1 MKGNGGRLLDI
12 NDTIVAISTKLGV
25 GAISIIRVS
34 GDNAIPLVN
43 KVFRGKDLAKVDSHT
58 INYGFINNG
67 KEDIDEVLVTVMKA
81 PKTFTREDIVE
92 INCHG
97 GIATTLS
104 ILDLLIEHGA
114 RQAEK
119 GEFTKRAF
127 LNGRIDLT
135 EAESVM
141 DLIESKTDN
150 SRKLALSSL
159 EGNLK
164 KYINS
169 FRDKLKHVLANIEV
183 NIDYPEYYD
192 IEEVTRKELKEVIT
206 SLEKDLKNL
215 VTKSEERQIIKNGI
229 KTIIIGRPNVGKSSI
244 LNRFLK
250 EDKAIV
256 TDIEG
261 TTRDIVEGS
270 IIFDGIELSLIDTA
284 GIRDTD
290 NLAEK
295 IGVEKSLSLI
305 DKANLIIVVLNSSE
319 ELTDNDKFILDKV
332 KDKNPIIVLNKND
345 LPSKID
351 KSKLDFKHI
360 VSTNTNTLDGI
371 EPLKEEIKSMFKL
384 SEIKEDDYTYLAN
397 ERQLSLAKQALK
409 SLGDAKVSLD
419 NDEPVDIIEI
429 DLKEVFDILGS
440 ITGESY
446 SDELLDELFANFCVG
461 K

>member
-1 MKGNGGRLLDI
+1 MGLFMMEK
-12 NDTIVAISTKLGV
+12 
-25 GAISIIRVS
+25 
-34 GDNAIPLVN
+34 
-43 KVFRGKDLAKVDSHT
+43 KD
-58 INYGFINNG
+58 G
-67 KEDIDEVLVTVMKA
+67 KEDIDEVLVSVMRS

-97 GIATTLS
+97 GIATTLR
-104 ILDLLIEHGA
+104 ILDLLIEEGG
-114 RQAEK
+114 RRAEA

-135 EAESVM
+135 EAEAVM

-159 EGNLK
+159 EGSLK

-192 IEEVTRKELKEVIT
+192 IEEVTKKELKEVIT
-206 SLEKDLKNL
+206 SLEKDLKTL

-397 ERQLSLAKQALK
+397 ERQLNLAKQALK
-409 SLGDAKVSLD
+409 SLGNAKTSLESA
-419 NDEPVDIIEI
+419 EPVDIIEI

>member
-1 MKGNGGRLLDI
+1 MS
-12 NDTIVAISTKLGV
+12 DTIVAISTKLGV

-34 GDNAIPLVN
+34 GDDAIFLVN
-43 KVFRGKDLAKVDSHT
+43 KLFRGKNLTKVESHT

-67 KEDIDEVLVTVMKA
+67 KEDIDEVLVTVMRS

-97 GIATTLS
+97 GIATTLK
-104 ILDLLIEHGA
+104 IFDLLIENGA
-114 RQAEK
+114 RRAEA

-135 EAESVM
+135 EAEAVM
-141 DLIESKTDN
+141 DLIDSKTEN

-159 EGNLK
+159 EGSLK
-164 KYINS
+164 KYINI
-169 FRDKLKHVLANIEV
+169 FRDKLKHVIANIEV

-192 IEEVTRKELKEVIT
+192 IEEVTKKELKEIIT
-206 SLEKDLKNL
+206 DLEKDLKKL
-215 VTKSEERQIIKNGI
+215 VRKSEERQIIKNGI

-250 EDKAIV
+250 EEKAIV

-295 IGVEKSLSLI
+295 DIK
-305 DKANLIIVVLNSSE
+305 
-319 ELTDNDKFILDKV
+319 
-332 KDKNPIIVLNKND
+332 
-345 LPSKID
+345 KID
-351 KSKLDFKHI
+351 KDKLNFKHI

-397 ERQLSLAKQALK
+397 ERQLSLAKKALK
-409 SLGDAKVSLD
+409 SLEDAKVSLES
-419 NDEPVDIIEI
+419 DEPVDIIEI

-446 SDELLDELFANFCVG
+446 CDELLDELFANFCVG

>member
-1 MKGNGGRLLDI
+1 MS
-12 NDTIVAISTKLGV
+12 DTIVAISTKLGV

-34 GDNAIPLVN
+34 GDNAISLVN
-43 KVFRGKDLAKVDSHT
+43 KVFRGKDLTKVESHT

-67 KEDIDEVLVTVMKA
+67 KEDIDEVLVTVMRS

-97 GIATTLS
+97 GIATTLR
-104 ILDLLIEHGA
+104 ILDLLIENGG
-114 RQAEK
+114 RRAEA

-135 EAESVM
+135 EAEAVM

-159 EGNLK
+159 EGSLK

-351 KSKLDFKHI
+351 QSKLDFKHI

-409 SLGDAKVSLD
+409 SLGDAKNSLES
-419 NDEPVDIIEI
+419 DEPVDIIEI

>member
-1 MKGNGGRLLDI
+1 MS
-12 NDTIVAISTKLGV
+12 DTIVAISTKLGV

-34 GDNAIPLVN
+34 GDNAISLVN
-43 KVFRGKDLAKVDSHT
+43 KVFRGKDLTKVESHT
-58 INYGFINNG
+58 INYGFIHDG
-67 KEDIDEVLVTVMKA
+67 KEDIDEVLVSVMRA

-97 GIATTLS
+97 GIATTLR
-104 ILDLLIEHGA
+104 ILDLLIENGG
-114 RQAEK
+114 RRAEA

-135 EAESVM
+135 EAEAVM

-159 EGNLK
+159 EGSLK

-409 SLGDAKVSLD
+409 SLGDAKTSLES
-419 NDEPVDIIEI
+419 DEPVDIIEI
-429 DLKEVFDILGS
+429 DLKEVFDILGY

-446 SDELLDELFANFCVG
+446 SDELLDELFVNFCVG

>member
-1 MKGNGGRLLDI
+1 MF
-12 NDTIVAISTKLGV
+12 NDTITAISTKLGNS
-25 GAISIIRVS
+25 AISIIRVS
-34 GDNAIPLVN
+34 GKDSISLVN
-43 KVFRGKDLAKVDSHT
+43 SIFRGKDLTKVASHT
-58 INYGFINNG
+58 INYGYINDG
-67 KEDIDEVLVTVMKA
+67 KEDIDEVLVNIMKA
-81 PKTFTREDIVE
+81 PKTYTKENIVE

-97 GIATTLS
+97 GISPTLK
-104 ILDLLIEHGA
+104 IFELLQEKGA
-114 RQAEK
+114 RKAEP

-135 EAESVM
+135 EAESIM
-141 DLIESKTDN
+141 DMINSKTERA
-150 SRKLALSSL
+150 RKEALNGI
-159 EGNLK
+159 EGHIK
-164 KYINS
+164 KYINC
-169 FRDKLKHVLANIEV
+169 FRDKLKHILANIEV

-192 IEEVTRKELKEVIT
+192 IEEVTKKDIKKVIEELET
-206 SLEKDLKNL
+206 DLKNL
-215 VTKSEERQIIKNGI
+215 IKKSEERQIIKNGI
-229 KTIIIGRPNVGKSSI
+229 KTVIVGRPNVGKSSI
-244 LNRFLK
+244 LNTLLK

-270 IIFDGIELSLIDTA
+270 ISFDGIELSLIDTA
-284 GIRDTD
+284 GIRKTD

-319 ELTDNDKFILDKV
+319 ELTNNDKDILDKV

-345 LPSKID
+345 LKSKLD

-384 SEIKEDDYTYLAN
+384 SEIKEDDYTYLTN
-397 ERQLSLAKQALK
+397 ERQLNLAKKALK
-409 SLGDAKVSLD
+409 SLGDAKNSLES
-419 NDEPVDIIEI
+419 DEPVDIIEI
-429 DLKEVFDILGS
+429 DLKEVFNILGS

>member
-1 MKGNGGRLLDI
+1 MQ
-12 NDTIVAISTKLGV
+12 DTIVAISTKLGV

-34 GDNAIPLVN
+34 GNNAIPLVN
-43 KVFRGKDLAKVDSHT
+43 KVFRGKDLTKVDSHT
-58 INYGFINNG
+58 INYGFINDG
-67 KEDIDEVLVTVMKA
+67 IEDIDEVLVSVMKA

-97 GIATTLS
+97 GISTTLK
-104 ILDLLIEHGA
+104 ILDLLIEEGA
-114 RQAEK
+114 RRAEK

-135 EAESVM
+135 EAEAVM

-164 KYINS
+164 KYITS
-169 FRDKLKHVLANIEV
+169 FRNKLKHILANIEV

-192 IEEVTRKELKEVIT
+192 IEEVTKKELKEVIK

-284 GIRDTD
+284 GIRETD

-295 IGVEKSLSLI
+295 IGVEKSISLI

-345 LPSKID
+345 LKAKID

-360 VSTNTNTLDGI
+360 VSTNTNTQDGI
-371 EPLKEEIKSMFKL
+371 DSLKDEIKSMFKL
-384 SEIKEDDYTYLAN
+384 EEINEDDYTYLAN

-409 SLGDAKVSLD
+409 SLRDAKVSLES
-419 NDEPVDIIEI
+419 DEPVDIIEI

>member
-1 MKGNGGRLLDI
+1 MI

-295 IGVEKSLSLI
+295 IGVEKSISLI

-345 LPSKID
+345 LPIKID

-419 NDEPVDIIEI
+419 NDEHVDIIEI

>member
-1 MKGNGGRLLDI
+1 MQ
-12 NDTIVAISTKLGV
+12 DTIVVISTKLGV

-34 GDNAIPLVN
+34 GNNAIPLVN
-43 KVFRGKDLAKVDSHT
+43 KVFRGKDLTKVDSHT
-58 INYGFINNG
+58 INYGFINDG
-67 KEDIDEVLVTVMKA
+67 IEDIDEVLVSVMKA

-97 GIATTLS
+97 GISTTLK
-104 ILDLLIEHGA
+104 ILDLLIEEGA
-114 RQAEK
+114 RRAEK

-135 EAESVM
+135 EAEAVM

-164 KYINS
+164 KYITS
-169 FRDKLKHVLANIEV
+169 FRNKLKHILANIEV

-192 IEEVTRKELKEVIT
+192 IEEVTKKELKEVIK

-284 GIRDTD
+284 GIRETD

-295 IGVEKSLSLI
+295 IGVEKSISLI

-319 ELTDNDKFILDKV
+319 ELTNNDKFILDKV

-345 LPSKID
+345 LKAKID
-351 KSKLDFKHI
+351 KSKLEFKHI
-360 VSTNTNTLDGI
+360 VSTNTNTQDGI
-371 EPLKEEIKSMFKL
+371 DSLKDEIKSMFKL
-384 SEIKEDDYTYLAN
+384 EEINEDDYTYLAN

-409 SLGDAKVSLD
+409 SLRDAKNSLES
-419 NDEPVDIIEI
+419 DEPVDIIEI

>member
-1 MKGNGGRLLDI
+1 MI

-409 SLGDAKVSLD
+409 SLGDAKKSLES
-419 NDEPVDIIEI
+419 DEPVDIIEI

>member
-1 MKGNGGRLLDI
+1 MS
-12 NDTIVAISTKLGV
+12 DTIVAISTKLGV
-25 GAISIIRVS
+25 GAISIVRVS
-34 GDNAIPLVN
+34 GKDAISLVN
-43 KVFRGKDLAKVDSHT
+43 KVFRGKDLTKVESHT

-67 KEDIDEVLVTVMKA
+67 KEDIDEVLVTVMRS
-81 PKTFTREDIVE
+81 PKTFTREDVVE

-104 ILDLLIEHGA
+104 IFELLIEKGA
-114 RQAEK
+114 RKAER

-135 EAESVM
+135 QAESVM
-141 DLIESKTDN
+141 DLIDSKTDN

-159 EGNLK
+159 EGSLK

-169 FRDKLKHVLANIEV
+169 FRDKLKHVIANIEV

-192 IEEVTRKELKEVIT
+192 IEEVTKKELKEVIND
-206 SLEKDLKNL
+206 LEKDLQNL
-215 VTKSEERQIIKNGI
+215 VKKSEERQIIKNGI

-305 DKANLIIVVLNSSE
+305 DNANLIIVVLNSSE
-319 ELTDNDKFILDKV
+319 ELNDNDKFILDKV

-345 LPSKID
+345 LPKKID
-351 KSKLDFKHI
+351 TDKLDFKHI

-397 ERQLSLAKQALK
+397 ERQLTLAKKALK
-409 SLGDAKVSLD
+409 SLGDAKVSLEY
-419 NDEPVDIIEI
+419 DEPVDIIEI

>member
-1 MKGNGGRLLDI
+1 MI

-34 GDNAIPLVN
+34 GNNAISLVN
-43 KVFRGKDLAKVDSHT
+43 KVFRGKNLAKVDSHT

-215 VTKSEERQIIKNGI
+215 VKKSEERQIIKNGI

>member
-1 MKGNGGRLLDI
+1 M

-34 GDNAIPLVN
+34 GANAISLVN
-43 KVFRGKDLAKVDSHT
+43 KVFRGKDLTKVESHT
-58 INYGFINNG
+58 INYGFITNT
-67 KEDIDEVLVTVMKA
+67 KEDLDEVLVTVMKA

-104 ILDLLIEHGA
+104 ILDLLIEQGA
-114 RQAEK
+114 REATP

-135 EAESVM
+135 EAEAVM
-141 DLIESKTDN
+141 DLIDSKTEN

-159 EGNLK
+159 EGSLK

-206 SLEKDLKNL
+206 DLEKDLQNL
-215 VTKSEERQIIKNGI
+215 VKKSEERQIIKNGI

-319 ELTDNDKFILDKV
+319 KLTENDKFILDKV

-345 LPSKID
+345 LPSKIN
-351 KSKLDFKHI
+351 KTNLDFRHI

-384 SEIKEDDYTYLAN
+384 SEIEEDDYTYLAN

-409 SLGDAKVSLD
+409 SLSDAKFSLD

>member
-1 MKGNGGRLLDI
+1 MS
-12 NDTIVAISTKLGV
+12 DTIVAISTKLGV

-34 GDNAIPLVN
+34 GDDAISLVN

-67 KEDIDEVLVTVMKA
+67 KEDIDEVLVTVMRS

-97 GIATTLS
+97 GISTTLS

-114 RQAEK
+114 RRAEA

-192 IEEVTRKELKEVIT
+192 IEVVTRKELKEVIT
-206 SLEKDLKNL
+206 NLEKDLKNL

-305 DKANLIIVVLNSSE
+305 DKANLIIVVLNSNE

-371 EPLKEEIKSMFKL
+371 ELLKEEIKSMFKL

-409 SLGDAKVSLD
+409 SLGDAKVSLN

>member
-1 MKGNGGRLLDI
+1 MS
-12 NDTIVAISTKLGV
+12 DTIVAISTKLGV

-34 GDNAIPLVN
+34 GDNAISLVN
-43 KVFRGKDLAKVDSHT
+43 KVFRGKDLTKVESHT
-58 INYGFINNG
+58 INYGFIHDG
-67 KEDIDEVLVTVMKA
+67 KEDIDEVLVSVMRA

-97 GIATTLS
+97 GIATTLR
-104 ILDLLIEHGA
+104 ILDLLIENGG
-114 RQAEK
+114 RRAEA

-135 EAESVM
+135 EAEAVM

-159 EGNLK
+159 EGSLK

-409 SLGDAKVSLD
+409 SLSQAKVSLES
-419 NDEPVDIIEI
+419 DEPVDIIEI

>member
-1 MKGNGGRLLDI
+1 M

-34 GDNAIPLVN
+34 GKDSISLVN
-43 KVFRGKDLAKVDSHT
+43 EIFKGKDLSEVPSHT

-67 KEDIDEVLVTVMKA
+67 KEDIDEVLITVMKS

-104 ILDLLIEHGA
+104 IFELLIEKGA
-114 RQAEK
+114 RKAEP

-135 EAESVM
+135 EAEAVM
-141 DLIESKTDN
+141 DLIDSKTEN
-150 SRKLALSSL
+150 SRKLAVASL
-159 EGNLK
+159 EGSLK

-192 IEEVTRKELKEVIT
+192 IEEVTKKELKEVIT
-206 SLEKDLKNL
+206 ELEKDLQNL

-305 DKANLIIVVLNSSE
+305 DNANLIIVVLNLSE
-319 ELTDNDKFILDKV
+319 ELNENDKFILDKV

-351 KSKLDFKHI
+351 KDKLDFKHI
-360 VSTNTNTLDGI
+360 VTTNTNTIDGI
-371 EPLKEEIKSMFKL
+371 DPLKEEIKSMFKL
-384 SEIKEDDYTYLAN
+384 SEIEEDDYTYLAN
-397 ERQLSLAKQALK
+397 ERQLTLAKQALK
-409 SLGDAKVSLD
+409 SLSDAKVSLES
-419 NDEPVDIIEI
+419 DEPVDIIEI

>member
-1 MKGNGGRLLDI
+1 MS
-12 NDTIVAISTKLGV
+12 DTIVAISTKLGV
-25 GAISIIRVS
+25 GAISIVRVS
-34 GDNAIPLVN
+34 GKDSIPLVN
-43 KVFRGKDLAKVDSHT
+43 KVFRGKDLTKVDSHT
-58 INYGFINNG
+58 IYYGFINNG

-104 ILDLLIEHGA
+104 IFELLIEKGA
-114 RQAEK
+114 RKAER

-135 EAESVM
+135 EAEAVM
-141 DLIESKTDN
+141 DLIDSKTDN

-159 EGNLK
+159 EGSLK

-169 FRDKLKHVLANIEV
+169 FRDKLKHVIANIEV

-192 IEEVTRKELKEVIT
+192 IEEVTKKELKEVIT
-206 SLEKDLKNL
+206 DLEKDLQSL
-215 VTKSEERQIIKNGI
+215 VKKSEERQIIKNGI

-305 DKANLIIVVLNSSE
+305 NKANLIIVVLNSNE
-319 ELTDNDKFILDKV
+319 ELNDNDKFILDKV
-332 KDKNPIIVLNKND
+332 KDKNPIIVLNKDD
-345 LPSKID
+345 LPKKID
-351 KSKLDFKHI
+351 KDKLDFKHI
-360 VSTNTNTLDGI
+360 VSTNTNALDGI

-397 ERQLSLAKQALK
+397 ERQLSLAKKALN
-409 SLGDAKVSLD
+409 SLGQAKVSLES
-419 NDEPVDIIEI
+419 DEPVDIIEI

>member
-1 MKGNGGRLLDI
+1 MQ
-12 NDTIVAISTKLGV
+12 DTIVAISTKLGV

-34 GDNAIPLVN
+34 GDNSISLVN
-43 KVFRGKDLAKVDSHT
+43 KVFRGKDLTKVESHT

-67 KEDIDEVLVTVMKA
+67 KEDLDEVLVTVMKA
-81 PKTFTREDIVE
+81 PKTFTREDVVE

-104 ILDLLIEHGA
+104 ILELLIEQGA

-135 EAESVM
+135 QAESVM
-141 DLIESKTDN
+141 DLIDSKTES

-159 EGNLK
+159 EGSLK

-192 IEEVTRKELKEVIT
+192 IEEVTKKELKEVIT
-206 SLEKDLKNL
+206 NLEKDLQNL
-215 VTKSEERQIIKNGI
+215 VKKSEERQIIKNGI

-270 IIFDGIELSLIDTA
+270 ITFDGIELSLIDTA

-305 DKANLIIVVLNSSE
+305 DNANLIIVVLNASE
-319 ELTDNDKFILDKV
+319 ELTENDKFILDKV

-351 KSKLDFKHI
+351 KSKVDFKHI
-360 VSTNTNTLDGI
+360 VSTNTNTPDGI
-371 EPLKEEIKSMFKL
+371 EPLKEEIKNMFKL

-409 SLGDAKVSLD
+409 SLQDAKVSLD
-419 NDEPVDIIEI
+419 KDAPVDIIEI
-429 DLKEVFDILGS
+429 DLKEVFEILGS

>member
-1 MKGNGGRLLDI
+1 MS
-12 NDTIVAISTKLGV
+12 DTIVAISTKLGV
-25 GAISIIRVS
+25 GAISIVRVS
-34 GDNAIPLVN
+34 GKDAISLVN
-43 KVFRGKDLAKVDSHT
+43 KVFRGKDLTKVESHT

-67 KEDIDEVLVTVMKA
+67 KEDIDEVLVTVMRA
-81 PKTFTREDIVE
+81 PKTFTREDVVE

-97 GIATTLS
+97 GITTTLS
-104 ILDLLIEHGA
+104 IFELLIEKGA
-114 RQAEK
+114 RKAEK

-135 EAESVM
+135 QAESVM
-141 DLIESKTDN
+141 DLIDSKTDN

-159 EGNLK
+159 EGSLK

-169 FRDKLKHVLANIEV
+169 FRDKLKHVIANIEV

-192 IEEVTRKELKEVIT
+192 IEEVTKKELKEVIT
-206 SLEKDLKNL
+206 DLEKDLQNL
-215 VTKSEERQIIKNGI
+215 VKKSEERQIIKNGI

-305 DKANLIIVVLNSSE
+305 DNANLIIVVLNSSE
-319 ELTDNDKFILDKV
+319 ELNDNDKFILDKV

-345 LPSKID
+345 LPKKID
-351 KSKLDFKHI
+351 TDKLDFKHI

-397 ERQLSLAKQALK
+397 ERQLTLAKKALK
-409 SLGDAKVSLD
+409 SLEDAKVSLES
-419 NDEPVDIIEI
+419 DEPVDIIEI

>member
-1 MKGNGGRLLDI
+1 MS
-12 NDTIVAISTKLGV
+12 DTIVAISTKLGV

-34 GDNAIPLVN
+34 GDNAISLVN
-43 KVFRGKDLAKVDSHT
+43 KVFRGKDLTKVESHT
-58 INYGFINNG
+58 INYGFIHDG
-67 KEDIDEVLVTVMKA
+67 KEDIDEVLVSVMRS
-81 PKTFTREDIVE
+81 PKTFTREDIAE

-97 GIATTLS
+97 GIATTLR
-104 ILDLLIEHGA
+104 ILDLLIENGG
-114 RQAEK
+114 RRAEA

-135 EAESVM
+135 EAEAVM

-159 EGNLK
+159 EGSLK

-290 NLAEK
+290 NIAEK

-409 SLGDAKVSLD
+409 SLGDAKTSLES
-419 NDEPVDIIEI
+419 DEPVDIIEI

>member
-1 MKGNGGRLLDI
+1 MS
-12 NDTIVAISTKLGV
+12 DTIVAISTKLGV

-34 GDNAIPLVN
+34 GDNAISLVN
-43 KVFRGKDLAKVDSHT
+43 KIFRGKDLTKVESHT
-58 INYGFINNG
+58 INYGFIHDG
-67 KEDIDEVLVTVMKA
+67 KEDIDEVLVSVMRA

-97 GIATTLS
+97 GIATTLR
-104 ILDLLIEHGA
+104 ILDLLIENGG
-114 RQAEK
+114 RRAEA

-135 EAESVM
+135 EAEAVM

-159 EGNLK
+159 EGSLK

-409 SLGDAKVSLD
+409 SLSQAKVSLD

>member
-1 MKGNGGRLLDI
+1 MS
-12 NDTIVAISTKLGV
+12 DTIVAISTKLGV

-34 GDNAIPLVN
+34 GDNAISLVN
-43 KVFRGKDLAKVDSHT
+43 KVFRGKDLTKVESHT
-58 INYGFINNG
+58 INYGFIHDG
-67 KEDIDEVLVTVMKA
+67 KEDIDEVLVSVMRA

-97 GIATTLS
+97 GIATTLR
-104 ILDLLIEHGA
+104 ILDLLIEEGA
-114 RQAEK
+114 RRAEA

-135 EAESVM
+135 EAEAVM

-159 EGNLK
+159 EGSLK

-409 SLGDAKVSLD
+409 SLGDAKNSLD

>member
-1 MKGNGGRLLDI
+1 MS
-12 NDTIVAISTKLGV
+12 DTIVAISTKLGV

-34 GDNAIPLVN
+34 GDDAISLVN

-67 KEDIDEVLVTVMKA
+67 KEDIDEVLVTVMRS

-114 RQAEK
+114 RRAEA

-206 SLEKDLKNL
+206 NLEKDLKNL

-371 EPLKEEIKSMFKL
+371 ELLKEEIKSMFKL

>member
-1 MKGNGGRLLDI
+1 M

-34 GDNAIPLVN
+34 GKDSISLVN
-43 KVFRGKDLAKVDSHT
+43 EIFKGKDLSEVPSHT

-67 KEDIDEVLVTVMKA
+67 KEDIDEVLITVMKS

-104 ILDLLIEHGA
+104 IFELLIEKGA
-114 RQAEK
+114 RKAEP

-135 EAESVM
+135 EAEAVM
-141 DLIESKTDN
+141 DLIDSKTEN
-150 SRKLALSSL
+150 SRKLAVASL
-159 EGNLK
+159 EGSLK

-192 IEEVTRKELKEVIT
+192 IEEVTKKELKEVIT
-206 SLEKDLKNL
+206 ELEKDLQNL

-305 DKANLIIVVLNSSE
+305 DNANLIIVVLNSSE
-319 ELTDNDKFILDKV
+319 ELNENDKFILDKV

-351 KSKLDFKHI
+351 KDKLDFKHI
-360 VSTNTNTLDGI
+360 VTTNTNTIDGI
-371 EPLKEEIKSMFKL
+371 DPLKEEIKSMFKL
-384 SEIKEDDYTYLAN
+384 SEIEEDDYTYLAN
-397 ERQLSLAKQALK
+397 ERQLTLAKQALK
-409 SLGDAKVSLD
+409 SLSDAKVSLES
-419 NDEPVDIIEI
+419 DEPVDIIEI

>member
-1 MKGNGGRLLDI
+1 M

-34 GDNAIPLVN
+34 GKDSISLVN
-43 KVFRGKDLAKVDSHT
+43 EIFKGKDLSEVPSHT

-67 KEDIDEVLVTVMKA
+67 KEDIDEVLITVMKS

-104 ILDLLIEHGA
+104 IFELLIEKGA
-114 RQAEK
+114 RKAEP

-135 EAESVM
+135 EAEAVM
-141 DLIESKTDN
+141 DLIDSKTEN
-150 SRKLALSSL
+150 SRKLAVASL
-159 EGNLK
+159 EGSLK
-164 KYINS
+164 KYINN

-192 IEEVTRKELKEVIT
+192 IEEVTKKELKEVIT
-206 SLEKDLKNL
+206 ELEKDLQNL

-305 DKANLIIVVLNSSE
+305 DNANLIIVVLNSSE
-319 ELTDNDKFILDKV
+319 ELNENDKFILDKV

-351 KSKLDFKHI
+351 KDKLDFKHI
-360 VSTNTNTLDGI
+360 VTTNTNTIDGI
-371 EPLKEEIKSMFKL
+371 DPLKEEIKSMFKL
-384 SEIKEDDYTYLAN
+384 SEIEEDDYTYLAN
-397 ERQLSLAKQALK
+397 ERQLTLAKQALK
-409 SLGDAKVSLD
+409 SLSDAKVSLES
-419 NDEPVDIIEI
+419 DEPVDIIEI

>member
-1 MKGNGGRLLDI
+1 MS
-12 NDTIVAISTKLGV
+12 DTIVAISTKLGV
-25 GAISIIRVS
+25 GAISIVRVS
-34 GDNAIPLVN
+34 GKDAISLVN
-43 KVFRGKDLAKVDSHT
+43 KVFRGKDLTKVESHT

-67 KEDIDEVLVTVMKA
+67 KEDIDEVLVTVMRS
-81 PKTFTREDIVE
+81 PKTFTREDVVE

-104 ILDLLIEHGA
+104 IFELLIEKGA
-114 RQAEK
+114 RKAER

-135 EAESVM
+135 QAESVM
-141 DLIESKTDN
+141 DLIDSKTDN

-159 EGNLK
+159 EGSLK

-169 FRDKLKHVLANIEV
+169 FRDKLKHVIANIEV

-192 IEEVTRKELKEVIT
+192 IEEVTKKKLKEVIT
-206 SLEKDLKNL
+206 DLEKDLQNL
-215 VTKSEERQIIKNGI
+215 VKKSEERQIIKNGI

-305 DKANLIIVVLNSSE
+305 DNANLIIVVLNSSE
-319 ELTDNDKFILDKV
+319 ELNDNDKFILDKV

-345 LPSKID
+345 LPKKID
-351 KSKLDFKHI
+351 TDKLDFKHI

-397 ERQLSLAKQALK
+397 ERQLTLAKKALK
-409 SLGDAKVSLD
+409 SLEDAKVSLES
-419 NDEPVDIIEI
+419 DEPVDIIEI

>member
-1 MKGNGGRLLDI
+1 MQ
-12 NDTIVAISTKLGV
+12 DTIVAISTKLGV

-34 GDNAIPLVN
+34 GNNSISLVN
-43 KVFRGKDLAKVDSHT
+43 KVFRGKDLTKVESHT

-67 KEDIDEVLVTVMKA
+67 KEDLDEVLVTVIKS
-81 PKTFTREDIVE
+81 PKTFTREDVVE

-104 ILDLLIEHGA
+104 ILELLIEQGA

-135 EAESVM
+135 QAESVM
-141 DLIESKTDN
+141 DLIDSKTES

-159 EGNLK
+159 EGSLK

-192 IEEVTRKELKEVIT
+192 IEEVTKKELKEVIT
-206 SLEKDLKNL
+206 NLEKDLQNL
-215 VTKSEERQIIKNGI
+215 VKKSEERQIIKNGI

-270 IIFDGIELSLIDTA
+270 ITFDGIELSLIDTA

-305 DKANLIIVVLNSSE
+305 NKANLIIVVLNSSE
-319 ELTDNDKFILDKV
+319 KLNDNDKFILDKV

-345 LPSKID
+345 LPKKID
-351 KSKLDFKHI
+351 TDKLDFKHI
-360 VSTNTNTLDGI
+360 VSTNTNSLDGI
-371 EPLKEEIKSMFKL
+371 EPLKEEIKNMFKL

-409 SLGDAKVSLD
+409 SLQDAKVSLD
-419 NDEPVDIIEI
+419 KDAPVDIIEI
-429 DLKEVFDILGS
+429 DLKEVFEILGS

>member
-1 MKGNGGRLLDI
+1 MS
-12 NDTIVAISTKLGV
+12 DTIVAISTKLGV

-34 GDNAIPLVN
+34 GDNAISLVN
-43 KVFRGKDLAKVDSHT
+43 KVFRGKDLTKVESHT
-58 INYGFINNG
+58 INYGFIHDG
-67 KEDIDEVLVTVMKA
+67 KEDIDEVLVSVMRS

-97 GIATTLS
+97 GISTTLR
-104 ILDLLIEHGA
+104 ILDLLIENGG
-114 RQAEK
+114 RRAEA

-135 EAESVM
+135 EAEAVM

-192 IEEVTRKELKEVIT
+192 IEEVTKKELKEVIT

-384 SEIKEDDYTYLAN
+384 SEIKEDNYTYLAN

-409 SLGDAKVSLD
+409 SLGDAKKSLES
-419 NDEPVDIIEI
+419 DEPVDIIEI